1 MRAPR
6 GVGIGLR
13 LPLSFAW
20 CCDLACCRAYFVR
33 FASSFAR
40 ILFLKA
46 GRILFN
52 KYGPNTQLN
61 MYAALLP
68 SAGSLP
74 LSPSTCMM
82 SQYSSPNVRFPIR
95 VVRPRYR
102 SSPKTRVS
110 DVYVCAY
117 RAPLTLRRSVESCS
131 RSTPLKYASFWWER
145 ITSGEVA
152 KGYTNRG
159 AEAIV

>member
-1 MRAPR
+1 M
-6 GVGIGLR
+6 GLL

-20 CCDLACCRAYFVR
+20 CWAFARCRACHLR

-40 ILFLKA
+40 ILFLNA
-46 GRILFN
+46 GSILPS
-52 KYGPNTQLN
+52 KYGPNIQLR
-61 MYAALLP
+61 MYPALLP

-82 SQYSSPNVRFPIR
+82 SQYSSPNVRLPIK

-102 SSPKTRVS
+102 SSLATRVS

-117 RAPLTLRRSVESCS
+117 RAPLTLRSRVESCS
-131 RSTPLKYASFWWER
+131 RSTPLKYASFWCER

-152 KGYTNRG
+152 NGYEKRG
-159 AEAIV
+159 ADAIVCER